1 MNYNYDLI
9 IIGSGPGGEGAAM
22 KATRNGKKVA
32 IVEADAIG
40 GGCTHWGTI
49 PSKSLREIARSLR
62 YTKKIYDFPEML
74 EGADEIAKLQTN
86 IKENRFIE
94 HDIDIYYGF
103 ASFINK
109 HKIKIARKNGSTETI
124 SAKNFILSTGSK
136 PFQPADIDF
145 SHPRIL
151 DSDEILTL
159 KDKGIKS
166 VAIYGAGVIGCEY
179 ASILRALDIHVTLIN
194 TRDKLMS
201 FLDNEIVENL
211 TNHFTINQHIHLIHN
226 ETYTSMKADDNKV
239 TISLASGR
247 VVEADYVLFA
257 LGRSGNIKGLNLDK
271 IGIEVNPARGL
282 IKVKDNYL
290 TTVPNIYAVG
300 DVIGPP
306 SLASAAFNQGRFAA
320 THILDGSCNDK
331 LVEDIPTGIY
341 TRPEISSIGKTE
353 QDLIKEGIPYEVGR
367 SHFKE
372 LARAQISK
380 NKIGMLKILFHRDTL
395 AILGIHCF
403 GHRASEIIHIGQ
415 AIKAMPGEYNTIR
428 YFLNTTFNYP
438 TMAEAYRIAAIDGVN
453 RRKAYLLDQEEQ
465 EKLKNKSSKKE
476 TSK

>member
-1 MNYNYDLI
+1 MQYNYDII

-32 IVEADAIG
+32 IIEGDALG

-49 PSKSLREIARSLR
+49 PSKTLRQIAREIGMNGQ
-62 YTKKIYDFPEML
+62 KGNYDFPKML
-74 EGADEIAKLQTN
+74 EGAYQIADLQTE
-86 IKENRFIE
+86 IKKNRFISHE
-94 HDIDIYYGF
+94 IDIYYGF
-103 ASFINK
+103 ASFKDNHTIR
-109 HKIKIARKNGSTETI
+109 ISRKNGSTEIIT
-124 SAKNFILSTGSK
+124 AENFILATGSR
-136 PFQPADIDF
+136 PYHPSDIDF

-151 DSDEILTL
+151 DSDKILTL
-159 KDKGIKS
+159 QDKNIKS
-166 VAIYGAGVIGCEY
+166 ISIYGAGVIGCEY
-179 ASILRALDIHVTLIN
+179 ASILRALDIHINLIN

-201 FLDNEIVENL
+201 FLDDEIVENL
-211 TNHFTINQHIHLIHN
+211 TNHFCINQHIHLINN
-226 ETYTSMKADDNKV
+226 ETYKSIQANDDYV
-239 TISLASGR
+239 TITLQSGR
-247 VVEADYVLFA
+247 IIESDYVLFA
-257 LGRSGNIKGLNLDK
+257 LGRSGNIEGLNLDK
-271 IGIEVNPARGL
+271 IGVQINPSRGQ
-282 IKVKDNYL
+282 ITVDDSYQ
-290 TTVPNIYAVG
+290 TSVPNIYAVG

-320 THILDGSCNDK
+320 THIIDGSCNDK

-353 QDLIKEGIPYEVGR
+353 QELIAEGVPYEVGR
-367 SHFKE
+367 SYFKE

-380 NKIGMLKILFHRDTL
+380 NKTGMLKILFNPDSG

-415 AIKAMPGEYNTIR
+415 AIKAMPAEHNTIR

-453 RRKAYLLDQEEQ
+453 KAKVKKIAT
-465 EKLKNKSSKKE
+465 EKAKTTKK
-476 TSK
+476 